1 LIGNTPLIP
10 LQRVR
15 PKNERVRIFAKAEWY
30 NPGGSVKDRP
40 VLWIIRDGE
49 RRGLLTRNK
58 TILDATSGNAGIA
71 YAMIA
76 AVKGYR
82 VVLCM
87 PANASQERKTLLAAL
102 GAHVILTDPLE
113 GSDGAIR
120 KAREL
125 YEADPKSYFYGDQY
139 SNEANWRAHYET
151 TGPEIIRQTAGRV
164 THFVAALGTA
174 GTMMGVGR
182 RLKEYNPRVKVVE
195 VQPSSPLHGIEGLK
209 HMPSSIQ
216 PPIYDPGFADISL
229 TVETE
234 EAQRMTLRL
243 AAEEGLMVGTS
254 SGANVAAALRLAE
267 ELREGVIVTVLPDG
281 ASRYLSEP
289 YWRERTCPSG

>member
-1 LIGNTPLIP
+1 
-10 LQRVR
+10 
-15 PKNERVRIFAKAEWY
+15 
-30 NPGGSVKDRP
+30 
-40 VLWIIRDGE
+40 
-49 RRGLLTRNK
+49 
-58 TILDATSGNAGIA
+58 
-71 YAMIA
+71 
-76 AVKGYR
+76 
-82 VVLCM
+82 M

-289 YWRERTCPSG
+289 YWRERRWPSG

>member
-1 LIGNTPLIP
+1 MG
-10 LQRVR
+10 R
-15 PKNERVRIFAKAEWY
+15 
-30 NPGGSVKDRP
+30 GGASSTKS
-40 VLWIIRDGE
+40 
-49 RRGLLTRNK
+49 K

-125 YEADPKSYFYGDQY
+125 YQADPDRYFYGDQY

-234 EAQRMTLRL
+234 EAQQMTLRL

-289 YWRERTCPSG
+289 YWRERRWPSG

>member
-49 RRGLLTRNK
+49 RRGLLTKSK

-125 YEADPKSYFYGDQY
+125 YQADPDRYFYGDQY

-234 EAQRMTLRL
+234 EAQQMTLRL

-289 YWRERTCPSG
+289 YWRERRWPSG